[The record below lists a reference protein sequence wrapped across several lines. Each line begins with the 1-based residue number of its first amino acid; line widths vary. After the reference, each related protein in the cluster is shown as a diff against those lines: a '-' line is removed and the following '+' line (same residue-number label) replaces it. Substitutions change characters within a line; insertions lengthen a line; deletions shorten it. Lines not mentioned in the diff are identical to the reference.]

1 MNTSE
6 LKKLLESMSLEE
18 KIGELQQLSG
28 HLFSKD
34 SFITGVLSKENLTET
49 DLVLCGSVINVYN
62 PQEVVRIQKE
72 HIEKHPHH
80 IPLLFMGDIIH
91 GHSTIFPIPL
101 AQGCSFNPDVVY
113 EICKNTARESC
124 VSGVQVTFSPM
135 VDLVRD
141 ARWGRI
147 NIH

>member
-80 IPLLFMGDIIH
+80 IPL
-91 GHSTIFPIPL
+91 
-101 AQGCSFNPDVVY
+101 V
-113 EICKNTARESC
+113 
-124 VSGVQVTFSPM
+124 
-135 VDLVRD
+135 
-141 ARWGRI
+141 
-147 NIH
+147 